1 MGEREVG
8 VTRRHVVV
16 RGRVQGVGFRWFVR
30 EHARSLGLS
39 GWVRNRVDG
48 MVELAVAGPDEKVA
62 ELMTQVAEGPDGAMV
77 AAIDDVPLSA
87 PSAQLPT
94 PFTIER

>member
-1 MGEREVG
+1 

-39 GWVRNRVDG
+39 GWVRNRLDG
-48 MVELAVAGPDEKVA
+48 MVELEVEGPTEKVA
-62 ELMTQVAEGPDGAMV
+62 DLMTHVADGPDGAVV
-77 AAIDDVPLSA
+77 AAIDDVPPSE

>member
-1 MGEREVG
+1 L
-8 VTRRHVVV
+8 TRRHVVV

-39 GWVRNRVDG
+39 GWVRNRIDG
-48 MVELAVAGPDEKVA
+48 MVELDVAGPDEKVA
-62 ELMTQVAEGPDGAMV
+62 ELMTQVAEGPDGAVV
-77 AAIDDVPLSA
+77 AAIEDVPIA
-87 PSAQLPT
+87 DPGVQLPS